1 MFTFKKKS
9 NSSPSFPSPTGA
21 LSGSSEPLGSFPIS
35 QKKFELGE
43 RIEKSNDVTTFEYVS
58 VIPSDSR
65 TKKNI
70 LTLLM
75 SKQSSLSSDPIPVN
89 KLPVI
94 NLKERETL
102 FPLSDA
108 LSESQWNKLDDWIT
122 VYELFVSFCPA
133 QSFYHEHSRVFFR
146 IRDSRFQHDTVVKET
161 EAWNNAVVNTYMS
174 LDYSIHKSNIGCLV
188 FEISNPTSALKEEVV
203 WGSLSLQISLKQS
216 KTAVPSSIIPVT
228 GVVSLHS
235 SALSRP
241 ATNPNHLDLTFNPNN
256 LKELSSMKKR
266 GLIKDLSRPNQK
278 VKINDYAGSE
288 AGGSSVQDD
297 SDEEEEAL
305 AGPSYDIIAARNA
318 IDNKK
323 RSKIASWSSAVS
335 KDISEVDDRHEPLT
349 FLNNNFKNLKNDE
362 PVRSLIID
370 SEGIVERSHI
380 IENNPFSDDA
390 EIDVRKKEI
399 EEEVRVLTEKLKESR
414 IALERE
420 IKTAKDNAD
429 KEFENVII
437 NIESPSSEVLHRE
450 VMNNPDNIDINDD
463 NTNLLEEGQSSNQ
476 NAKQGKVVRFKSQGS
491 SKMSLLPHPAVRAS
505 WN

>member
-75 SKQSSLSSDPIPVN
+75 SKQSALSSDPIPVN

-102 FPLSDA
+102 IPLSNA
-108 LSESQWNKLDDWIT
+108 LSENQWNKLDDWIT

-174 LDYSIHKSNIGCLV
+174 LDYSIHKSDIGSLV
-188 FEISNPTSALKEEVV
+188 FEISNPTSALKEDII

-235 SALSRP
+235 SALSKP
-241 ATNPNHLDLTFNPNN
+241 ATNPNHLDLTFNPSN
-256 LKELSSMKKR
+256 LKELSKMKKR

-278 VKINDYAGSE
+278 VNINDFTGSE
-288 AGGSSVQDD
+288 AGGSSIQED

-305 AGPSYDIIAARNA
+305 AGPSFGIIAARNA

-335 KDISEVDDRHEPLT
+335 KDISEHKDRQEDLT
-349 FLNNNFKNLKNDE
+349 FINNNFKNLKREE
-362 PVRSLIID
+362 PVRSLIIETED
-370 SEGIVERSHI
+370 SLEGTSSHA
-380 IENNPFSDDA
+380 ENPFSDDA
-390 EIDVRKKEI
+390 EVEAKKREI
-399 EEEVRVLTEKLKESR
+399 EEEVKILTERLKESR
-414 IALERE
+414 LALEKEVRNL
-420 IKTAKDNAD
+420 KDNAD
-429 KEFENVII
+429 KEEEVITFNSEN
-437 NIESPSSEVLHRE
+437 PSSEVLHRE
-450 VMNNPDNIDINDD
+450 VMSHSINEEMEDDISSP
-463 NTNLLEEGQSSNQ
+463 LEEGQSSSQ
-476 NAKQGKVVRFKSQGS
+476 GAKSGKVVRFKSQGS